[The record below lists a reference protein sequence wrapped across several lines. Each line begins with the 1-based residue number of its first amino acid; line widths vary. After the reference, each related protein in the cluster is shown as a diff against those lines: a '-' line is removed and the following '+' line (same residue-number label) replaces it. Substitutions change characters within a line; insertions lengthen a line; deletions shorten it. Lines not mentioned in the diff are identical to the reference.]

1 MSPGSPGADGSPPI
15 VWPVWGILQDA
26 ALALE
31 DRGHNLTLR
40 GQLYKL
46 ETPPRAVCFDTL
58 INVSPPFGYQC
69 SSVFEHGSWERF
81 GDTWRTGLPR
91 LMPVDDLP
99 ADATDDAD
107 DDDEDVVWDEVEGF
121 SDKPV
126 DDESDSATEDDDD
139 DDDEDDVPVMSDE
152 EEVEECWPRRDSIK
166 TSHNQNPCCIAKNI
180 CIAPLIGPLCPLCHG
195 LSR

>member
-1 MSPGSPGADGSPPI
+1 MSPGSPGADGSPLI

-58 INVSPPFGYQC
+58 IDVSPPFGYQC

-99 ADATDDAD
+99 ADATDDD
-107 DDDEDVVWDEVEGF
+107 DDNDEDVVSDEKERF
-121 SDKPV
+121 SETSV
-126 DDESDSATEDDDD
+126 DDGSDSATDHHNDDDD
-139 DDDEDDVPVMSDE
+139 KDDVLVLSDE
-152 EEVEECWPRRDSIK
+152 EEVEEWW
-166 TSHNQNPCCIAKNI
+166 SHDF
-180 CIAPLIGPLCPLCHG
+180 
-195 LSR
+195 